1 MLVFIFFVEMLLL
14 SALVVISLLPSS
26 TAQFGVYFTQNQDMF
41 VSYSSWLVTLTVDLK
56 PYNDQMSIIS
66 HELEA
71 LQASLDALTDSSKN
85 LTITDET
92 RMWREESVQLIS
104 DLHKLFSHE
113 FQELR
118 LALES
123 VQLLSR
129 HESHRPKRSLLPF
142 VGNFMKSLFGTATH
156 SDLRDLKHYLE
167 ETRHIQSQVIHV
179 VKESVSILNTTH
191 QDVAM
196 NRKLIHQLQNVSE
209 YYRN

>member
-1 MLVFIFFVEMLLL
+1 MLLL

-41 VSYSSWLVTLTVDLK
+41 VSYSSWLVTLTVDLT
-56 PYNDQMSIIS
+56 PYNDQMLIIS

-104 DLHKLFSHE
+104 DLHKLFSNE

-118 LALES
+118 LALQS

-142 VGNFMKSLFGTATH
+142 LLF
-156 SDLRDLKHYLE
+156 
-167 ETRHIQSQVIHV
+167 
-179 VKESVSILNTTH
+179 
-191 QDVAM
+191 
-196 NRKLIHQLQNVSE
+196 
-209 YYRN
+209 YYHR